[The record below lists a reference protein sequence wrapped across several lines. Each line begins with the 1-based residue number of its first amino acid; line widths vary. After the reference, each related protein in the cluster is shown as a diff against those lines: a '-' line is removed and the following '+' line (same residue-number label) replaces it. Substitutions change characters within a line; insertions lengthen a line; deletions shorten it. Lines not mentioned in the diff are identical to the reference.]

1 MSKNK
6 TENKVLFIDASKEFK
21 KETNNN
27 ILEDKNID
35 AIVEEF
41 RSRTDKEYFSRYVD
55 KKEIEEKFDD
65 DFMFQLTKSEFEDLI
80 SKKSTSSWGGRRK
93 QKIS

>member
-27 ILEDKNID
+27 ILEDKNIE

-41 RSRTDKEYFSRYVD
+41 RNRTDKEYFSRYVD

-80 SKKSTSSWGGRRK
+80 SKKSTSSWVGRRK